1 MRALK
6 ICLWIAGIG
15 CLLSVFGMFLPI
27 SAWES
32 IAKYFGIESLH
43 LPDSPLVEYAL
54 RLMSATY
61 VAVGAYLV
69 ILALNPMKYGV
80 IVPFT
85 GLAAVFLGVVCAIT
99 GLAVGMSVLWFLGDS
114 VSCAILGVLIL
125 VFWRQANR
133 TAELS
138 QTVKDK

>member
-32 IAKYFGIESLH
+32 IAKAFGVQLV
-43 LPDSPLVEYAL
+43 LPDSPLFVYAI

-61 VAVGAYLV
+61 AAVGV
-69 ILALNPMKYGV
+69 FFIILALRPMDYG
-80 IVPFT
+80 IMVPFS
-85 GLAAVFLGVVCAIT
+85 GLAAVVLGVICAIT
-99 GLAVGMSVLWFLGDS
+99 GLVAAMPVLWFLGDS
-114 VSCAILGVLIL
+114 LSCVVLGVLIL
-125 VFWRQANR
+125 VFWRQ
-133 TAELS
+133 
-138 QTVKDK
+138 VKLTSRPLNDTM